1 MLKVS
6 WKRIVEEVSDQF
18 KDQKV
23 PDKNY
28 PKETKMLKY
37 LNKTSML
44 SLFTKKKK
52 TLYQCMNEKPFP
64 RELTIPLE
72 IRELSSQMISLQ

>member
-44 SLFTKKKK
+44 SLFTKKNSVSV
-52 TLYQCMNEKPFP
+52 YE
-64 RELTIPLE
+64 
-72 IRELSSQMISLQ
+72 